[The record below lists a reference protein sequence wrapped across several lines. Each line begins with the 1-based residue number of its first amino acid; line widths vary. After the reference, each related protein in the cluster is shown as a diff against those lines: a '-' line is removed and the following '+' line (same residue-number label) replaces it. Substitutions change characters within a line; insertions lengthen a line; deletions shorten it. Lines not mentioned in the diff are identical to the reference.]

1 MDQIAITKSLHRV
14 HETLLTELTQ
24 WTVVTDEA
32 DNGRADNWFRTPPA
46 SRGRLVA
53 VPGYLQ
59 EAFPGYHGLVWF
71 WTRIPWHELSDGQR
85 CLLRFDRVSYAADI
99 WLNGEH
105 IGHNEGTDS
114 FEVDLSAQCS
124 SGVETLVVVRV
135 LNPTTRRIDGVVLSE
150 MPAANAAE
158 GADYRPGRGYNYGG
172 ITGPVRL
179 VTQSK
184 LALEDLLVTA
194 DPERAEVRV
203 RFHIANH
210 TNSAAGVRWQ
220 CEIAAEGAVVS
231 RAGASADAPVGGV
244 WVECR
249 LPVSDPVSWSPNHP
263 YLYDICVLVT
273 PTGDPALDAP
283 APIQTQ
289 HLRTGFRTFAVDEGG
304 FFVLN
309 RQRVFV
315 RSTHTG
321 NHVPAGLPA
330 TQAAS
335 LLHRD
340 LLNAKAV
347 GLNMVRFIACRA
359 TPEQLDA
366 CDEIGLMV
374 YEECAASWPH
384 GYSSNSEERFDV
396 EMGGTVRRDRNH
408 PSVVIWGLLNETKD
422 GPNFRHAVAALQLV
436 RDLDPTRLVLLG
448 SGRWDGDVSIGSV
461 CNPGSSTWEHR
472 WGTER
477 PDGAT
482 VELDPSQLGYVPEV
496 GDRHLYPTVPHT
508 REANTLL
515 RTMGAEGKPV
525 FLSEYGIGSLF
536 NVVAELKSLR
546 AAGAAE
552 AMAEPSLMRSMN
564 DRFQADFHRFGLAS
578 VYAFPEDLLDESY
591 RAHARYRL
599 AGIGLLRS
607 NPQMAG
613 HNITGMLDHAV
624 SGEGMWSFAER
635 VLKPGIVDAVGD
647 AFAPLRW
654 CVYVDP
660 EHSVVGQPV
669 TIDITLADEGV
680 LAPGTYPGTARLMGA
695 DGPEWESS
703 LVVEV
708 PAPRA
713 ARLVHPVLR
722 AELPTELPAGRHDLL
737 LSLDQ
742 GGSPRGRRT
751 TLIRSS
757 PVGALQ
763 VDRRIVV
770 VGDDHD
776 LVTWLG
782 ERGVAAAPEITGAAD
797 TILIGAGVPTSKDTW
812 RAVSAAVNAG
822 ATAVLL
828 DARCAVSSDGWLA
841 HPIVPLG
848 IDDTEDWLYH
858 TETIARPHPALA
870 GIADPGLLDW
880 SFFGQTIPR
889 SRVTSSIAADDVAV
903 VQIGIGM
910 PVAGGYV
917 SGYGLSGWTVG
928 NGRLIANTLRLVECL
943 GTEPAAAL
951 LLAGVVRWTGQ

>member
-1 MDQIAITKSLHRV
+1 MAITESVHRV
-14 HETLLTELTQ
+14 SETLLSEVTQ

-32 DNGRADNWFRTPPA
+32 DSGRADGWFRMPPS
-46 SRGRLVA
+46 SRGRSAA

-59 EAFPGYHGLVWF
+59 EAFPGYHGVVWY
-71 WTRIPWHELSDGQR
+71 WTRIPSHELPDGQR
-85 CLLRFDRVSYAADI
+85 CLLRFDRVSYGADI
-99 WLNGEH
+99 WLDGEY
-105 IGHNEGTDS
+105 IGHHEATDS
-114 FEVDLSAQCS
+114 FEVDMSAQCA
-124 SGVETLVVVRV
+124 SGAETLIVVRV

-150 MPAANAAE
+150 IPAANAAE

-184 LALEDLLVTA
+184 LALEDLQVTA

-203 RFHIANH
+203 RFHVVNH
-210 TNSAAGVRWQ
+210 TGSASGVRWQ
-220 CEIAAEGAVVS
+220 CEVAAEGAVVS
-231 RAGASADAPVGGV
+231 RAGSSADLPVGGV

-249 LPVSDPVSWSPNHP
+249 LPVPDPVYWSPDHP

-273 PTGDPALDAP
+273 PSSDPAMGVP

-289 HLRTGFRTFAVDEGG
+289 HVRTGFRTFAVDDGG
-304 FFVLN
+304 FFALN
-309 RQRVFV
+309 GRRVFV

-330 TQAAS
+330 AKAAS
-335 LLHRD
+335 LLRRD

-384 GYSSNSEERFDV
+384 GHSSDSEERFDV
-396 EMGGTVRRDRNH
+396 EMGGAVRRDRNH

-422 GPNFRHAVAALQLV
+422 GPHFRHAVAALQLV
-436 RDLDPTRLVLLG
+436 RDLDPTRLVLLS
-448 SGRWDGDVSIGSV
+448 SGRWDGDVSIGSI

-477 PDGAT
+477 PDGST
-482 VELDPSQLGYVPEV
+482 VELDPNQLGYVPEV

-525 FLSEYGIGSLF
+525 FLSEYGIGSLL

-546 AAGAAE
+546 AVGAPE
-552 AMAEPSLMRSMN
+552 TMAEPSLMRSMN
-564 DRFQADFHRFGLAS
+564 DRFQADFDRFGLAS

-591 RAHARYRL
+591 RAHSRYRL
-599 AGIGLLRS
+599 AGIGMLRS

-654 CVYVDP
+654 CVSVDP

-669 TIDITLADEGV
+669 SVDITLADEGV
-680 LAPGTYPGTARLMGA
+680 LAPGTYPGSARVMGA

-722 AELPTELPAGRHDLL
+722 AELPAELPAGRHELL
-737 LSLDQ
+737 LSLDH

-751 TLIRSS
+751 TFIRSE
-757 PVGALQ
+757 PVGAVQ
-763 VDRRIVV
+763 VTRPIVV
-770 VGDDHD
+770 VGNEHH
-776 LVTWLG
+776 LVAWLG
-782 ERGVAAAPEITGAAD
+782 ERGVAAAREISGAAD
-797 TILIGAGVPTSKDTW
+797 TILIGADVPLSADAW
-812 RAVSAAVNAG
+812 LAVSAAVHAG

-828 DARCAVSSDGWLA
+828 DARAAISSEGWLA
-841 HPIVPLG
+841 APIVPLG
-848 IDDTEDWLYH
+848 VDDTEDWLYH
-858 TETIARPHPALA
+858 TETIARSHPVLD
-870 GIADPGLLDW
+870 GMADPGLLDW

-889 SRVTSSIAADDVAV
+889 SRLTSSIAADDVAV

-917 SGYGLSGWTVG
+917 SGYGLAGWTVG
-928 NGRLIANTLRLVECL
+928 SGRLIASTLRLTECL
-943 GTEPAAAL
+943 VTEPAAAL
-951 LLAGVVRWTGQ
+951 LLAGVVRWAGR